1 MLKRRENRRLYEVFE
16 FRELLEKGLMMRK
29 GVQGDFTCRVVYKV
43 RGLLTCLRLGG
54 M

>member
-1 MLKRRENRRLYEVFE
+1 
-16 FRELLEKGLMMRK
+16 MRK
-29 GVQGDFTCRVVYKV
+29 KVQAKCDWEMPSKRVDLMVRIKVQGDFTCRVVYKV